1 MKNTTTKI
9 LILATALIVA
19 IGAVL
24 YFIKTVVDPPVT
36 IEQRNLHAE
45 AIDAAVSSFNSLN
58 KSKNFDDSLYVAVN
72 NKITLFHA
80 EEYISDAQKD
90 VATNNLVQ
98 AYLPLFKSDCYNKFN
113 ASKWNEKD
121 HTKMTSR
128 IKELRDLRVNYGN
141 RRAVSGSYETDLQN
155 IETIIQNYKDAKNAA
170 RKSSYSS
177 VNQAKTDIDNANRYI
192 TMPYISNCTDLVNKL
207 RNVKVNISNSHYQYL
222 TNQVYSLADYRSYTK
237 DSYTKLVN
245 EVLSKLES
253 YVSMKSVYGSAYK
266 DISTLKK
273 KVGEYEL
280 EANEYFTRPEITVNT
295 NSLSWYT
302 TASPHSG
309 YNAYQ
314 SSSNYHKSNT
324 DSRMSFTI
332 KGYSSFTFYIRSNGE
347 STYDYVMVGLPNT
360 VPTRSNNYKNT
371 SGKQNSSSQFYSYTP
386 VTFSNLSKSS
396 SYTIYV
402 VYTKDSSNNH
412 GDDRGYVLIPKL

>member
-9 LILATALIVA
+9 IILATALIVA

-45 AIDAAVSSFNSLN
+45 AIDAAVSSFKRLN

-90 VATNNLVQ
+90 VATNNLVH

-121 HTKMTSR
+121 HIKMTSR
-128 IKELRDLRVNYGN
+128 IKELRDLRVDYGN

-170 RKSSYSS
+170 RKSLYSS

-207 RNVKVNISNSHYQYL
+207 KNVKVNISKSHYQYL

-253 YVSMKSVYGSAYK
+253 YVSMKNVYGSAYK
-266 DISTLKK
+266 DISTLKN

-280 EANEYFTRPEITVNT
+280 EANEYFIRPEITVNT

-302 TASPHSG
+302 IKSPHSG

-371 SGKQNSSSQFYSYTP
+371 SGKQNSSSEFYSYTP
-386 VTFSNLSKSS
+386 VTLSNLSKSS

-402 VYTKDSSNNH
+402 VYTKDSSNNY

>member
-9 LILATALIVA
+9 IILATALIVA

-24 YFIKTVVDPPVT
+24 YFIKTVVDPPVA

-45 AIDAAVSSFNSLN
+45 AIDKAVSRFNSSN
-58 KSKNFDDSLYVAVN
+58 KSKTFDDSLYVAIN

-90 VATNNLVQ
+90 IATNNLVH

-113 ASKWNEKD
+113 AQKWNEKD

-141 RRAVSGSYETDLQN
+141 SRAVSGSYETDLQN
-155 IETIIQNYKDAKNAA
+155 IEAIIQNYKDAKKAA
-170 RKSSYSS
+170 QKSSYTTIKA
-177 VNQAKTDIDNANRYI
+177 AKDDIDNANRFMS
-192 TMPYISNCTDLVNKL
+192 MPYISNCADLVKKL
-207 RNVKVNISNSHYQYL
+207 GNVRINISNSHYQYL
-222 TNQVYSLADYRSYTK
+222 TNQVYNLSNYRSHTK
-237 DSYTKLVN
+237 DSYAKLVS
-245 EVLSKLES
+245 EVLSKLDS
-253 YVSMKSVYGSAYK
+253 YVSMKNVYGTGYK
-266 DISTLKK
+266 DISTLKR

-280 EANEYFTRPEITVNT
+280 EANDYFTRPEITVNT
-295 NSLSWYT
+295 NSYSWYSMT
-302 TASPHSG
+302 SPHTG
-309 YNAYQ
+309 YNAYY
-314 SSSNYHKSNT
+314 SSSNYHKQNT

-332 KGYSSFTFYIRSNGE
+332 KGYSSFTFYIRSNAE
-347 STYDYVMVGLPNT
+347 SSYDYVMVGSPNT
-360 VPTRSNNYKNT
+360 VPTRDNHYASTK
-371 SGKQNSSSQFYSYTP
+371 SRQNSGTQLHSYTP
-386 VTFSNLSKSS
+386 VTFNNLSKSS

-402 VYTKDSSNNH
+402 VFTKDGTNDN

>member
-121 HTKMTSR
+121 HTKMTAR
-128 IKELRDLRVNYGN
+128 IKELRDLRVDYGN
-141 RRAVSGSYETDLQN
+141 RRAVTGSYESDLQN
-155 IETIIQNYKDAKNAA
+155 IESIVQNYKDAKNAA

-192 TMPYISNCTDLVNKL
+192 TMPYISNCNDLVNKL
-207 RNVKVNISNSHYQYL
+207 SNVKVNIFNSHYQYL
-222 TNQVYSLADYRSYTK
+222 TNQVYNLSDYRSHTK
-237 DSYTKLVN
+237 ESYARLVL
-245 EVLSKLES
+245 EVLSKLDS
-253 YVSMKSVYGSAYK
+253 YVNMRSIYGTAYK
-266 DISTLKK
+266 DISSLKK

-295 NSLSWYT
+295 NYSWYSMT
-302 TASPHSG
+302 SPHSG
-309 YNAYQ
+309 YDAYK
-314 SSSNYHKSNT
+314 SSSNYHKANT
-324 DSRMSFTI
+324 DSKMSFTI
-332 KGYSSFTFYIRSNGE
+332 KGYSSFTFYIRSNAE
-347 STYDYVMVGLPNT
+347 TTCDYVMVGSTNN
-360 VPTRSNNYKNT
+360 VPTRASNYANT
-371 SGKQNSSSQFYSYTP
+371 SGKQNSGTQLYNYTP
-386 VTFSNLSKSS
+386 VTFKNLNKST

-402 VYTKDSSNNH
+402 VYTKDSTLDRN
-412 GDDRGYVLIPKL
+412 DDRGYVLIPKL

>member
-9 LILATALIVA
+9 IILTTTIIVA
-19 IGAVL
+19 VGAVL
-24 YFIKTVVDPPVT
+24 CFIKTVVDPPVT

-45 AIDAAVSSFNSLN
+45 AIDKAVNRFNSTN
-58 KSKNFDDSLYVAVN
+58 KSKNYDDSLYTAVT
-72 NKITLFHA
+72 NKIAIFHS
-80 EEYISDAQKD
+80 EEFISDTQKD

-121 HTKMTSR
+121 HTKMTAR
-128 IKELRDLRVNYGN
+128 IKDLRDLRVDYGN
-141 RRAVSGSYETDLQN
+141 RRAVTGSYESDLQN
-155 IETIIQNYKDAKNAA
+155 IESIIQNYKDAKNAA

-207 RNVKVNISNSHYQYL
+207 SNVKVNISNSHYQYL
-222 TNQVYSLADYRSYTK
+222 NNQVYNLSDYRSHTK
-237 DSYTKLVN
+237 ESYTRLVS
-245 EVLSKLES
+245 EVLSKLDS
-253 YVSMKSVYGSAYK
+253 YVNMRSVYSTAYK
-266 DISTLKK
+266 DISSLKK

-280 EANEYFTRPEITVNT
+280 EANKYFTRPEITVNT
-295 NSLSWYT
+295 NGHSWYSMT
-302 TASPHSG
+302 SPHSG
-309 YNAYQ
+309 YDAYK

-332 KGYSSFTFYIRSNGE
+332 KGYSNFTFYVRSNGE
-347 STYDYVMVGLPNT
+347 STYDYVMIGSPNT
-360 VPTRSNNYKNT
+360 VPTRSSNYKNT
-371 SGKQNSSSQFYSYTP
+371 SGKQNSNSQFYSYTP
-386 VTFSNLSKSS
+386 VTFNNLSKSS

-402 VYTKDSSNNH
+402 VYTKDSSNDH